1 MFIRIKR
8 GDVESLKKIVALKGD
23 GAEVGLGLSPED
35 AKRLTNEVSVIFHV
49 AASVRFDD
57 TLKSSAFMNLRGT
70 YETIKLALEMKKLEC
85 FLHMST
91 AYCIKHRELI
101 EEKVYPPPGDW
112 RQVLKLCE
120 TLDENVLEIMA
131 PKLMGHHPN
140 TYTFTKA
147 LSEQLV
153 IDFSD
158 RIPAIIM
165 RPSIG
170 NFFFFFFF

>member
-8 GDVESLKKIVALKGD
+8 GNEEAFKKITALKGD
-23 GAEVGLGLSPED
+23 ASEIGLGLSQED
-35 AKRLTNEVSVIFHV
+35 AQRLKDQVSVVFHV

-101 EEKVYPPPGDW
+101 EEKVYPPPADW
-112 RQVLKLCE
+112 QQILKLCE
-120 TLDENVLEIMA
+120 TVDEAALEIMV

-153 IDFSD
+153 VDFSD
-158 RIPAIIM
+158 RVPAIIM

-170 NFFFFFFF
+170 KF